1 MTRDYDSTVARIA
14 GNIAAGL
21 VRTPGYNG
29 RVAEDAVEL
38 ARAIVA
44 EVRRT
49 EPEHAEGPIMMPWRG
64 PKTKGPP
71 GWEADQ
77 LRELWAQE
85 RAVNAELLA
94 ALKTL
99 HDAVVRHGVTEGEGP
114 GWLSAFQNLMTAVRA
129 AADAIA
135 KAEGR
140 S

>member
-1 MTRDYDSTVARIA
+1 MKDDDDRDELDDDVRKDIDARMAKPGDPETTLTAAARLIVMTRGYDSTVARIA

-49 EPEHAEGPIMMPWRG
+49 EPEHAEG
-64 PKTKGPP
+64 
-71 GWEADQ
+71 
-77 LRELWAQE
+77 
-85 RAVNAELLA
+85 
-94 ALKTL
+94 
-99 HDAVVRHGVTEGEGP
+99 
-114 GWLSAFQNLMTAVRA
+114 
-129 AADAIA
+129 
-135 KAEGR
+135 R